1 MSPPNTDLF
10 QKSERTNMG
19 RKGQSITLSLLERD
33 KKQLEALA
41 AEYGMTWGE
50 KPNISRLLKAIAQGK
65 LRIAPNHDWTSE
77 RIKALDTARK
87 ALVDAG
93 KMEEAIE
100 IAKLLQERSELTI
113 PFQQEIDNFLETPK
127 PAWQGKIDD
136 FIHRQQPFRLTYQDA
151 REINWQFTVRFA
163 QIQFIEKR
171 QYLVCRTDESEGN
184 QDLQELSHN
193 WTLRLDRI
201 QDATVTAID
210 TPWLNDLERI
220 EVSFEL
226 RGGLVFAYRSKPHD
240 LKIEDIEDTP
250 SRRRV
255 TRSIFNTFWFFRE
268 IAAYYGDCVIVK
280 PENVRSLYL
289 EKVRSLFE
297 QYQKNG

>member
-1 MSPPNTDLF
+1 
-10 QKSERTNMG
+10 MG
-19 RKGQSITLSLLERD
+19 RKGESITLSISERD

-50 KPNISRLLKAIAQGK
+50 KPNISQLLKAIAK
-65 LRIAPNHDWTSE
+65 KELLIARNNDWTQE

-87 ALVDAG
+87 VLVDAG
-93 KMEEAIE
+93 NTGNMDSAIE

-113 PFQQEIDNFLETPK
+113 PFRGEIDNFLETPQA
-127 PAWQGKIDD
+127 PWRQKIDN
-136 FIHRQQPFRLTYQDA
+136 FIRRQQPFRLSYQDA
-151 REINWQFTVRFA
+151 AERNWHYTVRYA
-163 QIQFIEKR
+163 QIQSIEKR

-184 QDLQELSHN
+184 QDLEQLSHN

-201 QDATVTAID
+201 QDATVAAID
-210 TPWLNDLERI
+210 TPWLDDLERI

-240 LKIEDIEDTP
+240 LKVEDIEDTL

-255 TRSIFNTFWFFRE
+255 TRRIFNTFCFFRE
-268 IAAYYGDCVIVK
+268 IAAYYGDCVIVE

-289 EKVRSLFE
+289 EKVRYLFE
-297 QYQKNG
+297 QYQNR